1 MSKNYDAFQR
11 PGFFC
16 WAICIYCPKVVRM
29 KIPKSLQQVWEWRER
44 AARKTE
50 KMSAEEERKSIH
62 EVAEKY
68 RKRCGLKVAD
78 NRAVHA

>member
-1 MSKNYDAFQR
+1 
-11 PGFFC
+11 
-16 WAICIYCPKVVRM
+16 M
-29 KIPKSLQQVWEWRER
+29 KIPKSLQQVWEWRDR

-50 KMSAEEERKSIH
+50 NMSEEAERKAIH

-68 RKRCGLKVAD
+68 RKRCGLKIAD